1 MGILKRMGRGVRNR
15 QEKGGNKGRL
25 ALAIGRF
32 SFPGKRKNRKDAGP
46 AEHRHP
52 RLSRKGQKVLTVAT
66 GTVLTIGCCLLAE
79 HYTGG
84 KSVPTASVPVM
95 SESGGEAGAS
105 SGVEKR
111 LLILDYHQ
119 VLPTEDD
126 VQQAAKAGEEVA
138 IPLSAFKEDLKWLS
152 EQGFSFVLPSELKKA
167 VQGIGT
173 LPEKAVLLTFDGGY
187 ESFYTVVWPQLR
199 ESGAKGC
206 VGVIGSEADLYS
218 GSVAKEIAT
227 SRLSWNQIR
236 QMDQSDSAEI
246 ASMGYDLCL
255 DVQEW
260 LKESAAQQT
269 SGAGK
274 LSSIFRLL
282 GMKEEERPSSVS
294 EENLLLYRA
303 AVRKDALT
311 MGEKMRE
318 MLYHEADAFL
328 LPAGCH
334 DAEVD
339 TSLEDAGLSMTM
351 AEGIPADGLEK
362 QEEGI
367 WNVISDHSSLF
378 GLTRILRPNDGSL
391 EEYLKDFLS

>member
-1 MGILKRMGRGVRNR
+1 MLTIL
-15 QEKGGNKGRL
+15 
-25 ALAIGRF
+25 
-32 SFPGKRKNRKDAGP
+32 
-46 AEHRHP
+46 
-52 RLSRKGQKVLTVAT
+52 T
-66 GTVLTIGCCLLAE
+66 GTVLTIACCLLAE

-84 KSVPTASVPVM
+84 KAVPTAGVPVLTENSG
-95 SESGGEAGAS
+95 SEEDAGGG
-105 SGVEKR
+105 KK
-111 LLILDYHQ
+111 LMILDYHQ

-126 VQQAAKAGEEVA
+126 VQKAVESGEAAA
-138 IPLSAFKEDLKWLS
+138 IPLSVFKEDLKWLS
-152 EQGFSFVLPSELKKA
+152 EQGFSFVLPSDLKKA

-206 VGVIGSEADLYS
+206 VGIIGSEADLYS

-236 QMDQSDSAEI
+236 QMDQSDSAEV

-255 DVQEW
+255 DAQEW
-260 LKESAAQQT
+260 LKESAAET
-269 SGAGK
+269 SGIGK

-282 GMKEEERPSSVS
+282 GMKKEKKTASIS

-334 DAEVD
+334 DEEVD

-351 AEGIPADGLEK
+351 AEGVSADTLE
-362 QEEGI
+362 ESGEGI
-367 WNVISDHSSLF
+367 WNVLSDHGSLF

-391 EEYLKDFLS
+391 EEYLQDFLS

>member
-1 MGILKRMGRGVRNR
+1 MGILKRAGRDGHNGKKILSRFSA
-15 QEKGGNKGRL
+15 
-25 ALAIGRF
+25 ALAGI
-32 SFPGKRKNRKDAGP
+32 SFPGKRKDGADAEKAG
-46 AEHRHP
+46 R
-52 RLSRKGQKVLTVAT
+52 RWLKIGRRGQKVLTIAT

-79 HYTGG
+79 HYTGDR
-84 KSVPTASVPVM
+84 KAETSVAVLA
-95 SESGGEAGAS
+95 ESGGADLPAEG
-105 SGVEKR
+105 EKG

-119 VLPTEDD
+119 VLPTDED
-126 VQQAAKAGEEVA
+126 VQKAMESGEDAA

-152 EQGFSFVLPSELKKA
+152 GQGFVFVLPSELKKA
-167 VQGIGT
+167 VQGIGS

-255 DVQEW
+255 DVQQW
-260 LKESAAQQT
+260 QKDAASKQT
-269 SGAGK
+269 SGGGR

-282 GMKEEERPSSVS
+282 GMKDRKEAETPIS
-294 EENLLLYRA
+294 EENRMLYRA

-311 MGEKMRE
+311 MGEKIRE

-339 TSLEDAGLSMTM
+339 ASLEDAGVSVTM
-351 AEGIPADGLEK
+351 AEGISPDALEK
-362 QEEGI
+362 TDGSI
-367 WNVISDHSSLF
+367 WNSVSDHQSLF
-378 GLTRILRPNDGSL
+378 GMTRILRPNDGSL
-391 EEYLKDFLS
+391 EEYFSDYLS